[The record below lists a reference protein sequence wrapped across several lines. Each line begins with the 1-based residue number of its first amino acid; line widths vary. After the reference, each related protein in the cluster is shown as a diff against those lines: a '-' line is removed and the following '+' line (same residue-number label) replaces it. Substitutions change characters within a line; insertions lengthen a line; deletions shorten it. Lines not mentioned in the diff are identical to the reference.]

1 MPLKILTDGNP
12 DGSLIGGSA
21 SEKIGFY
28 GAVPSAQPTNPFE
41 AQSGAFGFGSIV
53 TYSSNNCP
61 LANIAVSTTANQAN
75 LTIENF
81 NVAGAVG
88 VNATQEFIV
97 GISKATTA
105 ANATNNVG
113 LCGWRPSAA
122 NTVDLQFANPSGAN
136 GNIVAN
142 EVQWTVAT
150 IRGFQNAI
158 QVVACNA
165 NANCPTNGA
174 NYGTVEVIYTL
185 VGSGATAVANVSG
198 SGQITGIQVTNSGSG
213 YFTVPTVM
221 ITAPANANYSGVTA
235 NQPTLL
241 TGTALPFPV
250 PANGTGATAEA
261 IVNSSGQIISVVVT
275 DPGSGYLV
283 SAPPTVTFGAAT
295 SIAPGQ
301 FVTGQ
306 PNAYTAGLG
315 IGNMRVAGKNQIA
328 VQYFNCTGSNI
339 AIPAAN
345 YAFVGLSSMPA
356 ISPFITIRANV
367 TAANVTAAGSA
378 ANSTNYTVPGLM
390 ANDVGIA
397 SYSAAIPAG
406 ANGTAYIQQPPVA
419 AANAFADVYV
429 GSNIASN
436 KAAGVYSW
444 VFMRQQANAPMIVF
458 QAFVSNATAVTAGNT
473 SEQVFT
479 LPSNITLS
487 SSNNA
492 TNFNVIN
499 CNKPSHTPGLS
510 VVGCRAN
517 SNTQVAIT
525 YMNTSSVSITPP
537 NEMYTFA
544 YFPTPAATISANVLA
559 YQIVHQA
566 GPTYSQLWQL
576 VTELQQ
582 SAQLMG
588 LIKGY

>member
-1 MPLKILTDGNP
+1 MPLKILSDGNP
-12 DGSLIGGSA
+12 DGTLLGGNPSD
-21 SEKIGFY
+21 KVGFF
-28 GAVPSAQPTNPFE
+28 GQVPTSQPTNPFE
-41 AQSGAFGFGSIV
+41 AQAGAFGFGSIV

-75 LTIENF
+75 LTLENF

-122 NTVDLQFANPSGAN
+122 NTVDLLFANPSGAN

-158 QVVACNA
+158 QIQACNA

-174 NYGTVEVIYTL
+174 NYGTVEIIYNL
-185 VGSGATAVANVSG
+185 GGSNATAVATVS
-198 SGQITGIQVTNSGSG
+198 SAGQLTGIQVTNGG
-213 YFTVPTVM
+213 QGFFTVPTVI
-221 ITAPANANYSGVTA
+221 ITAPANTTYSGVTA

-250 PANGTGATAEA
+250 PANGWGATAEA
-261 IVNSSGQIISVVVT
+261 IVNSNGQVISVVVT
-275 DPGSGYLV
+275 DPGYGYLA
-283 SAPPTVTFGAAT
+283 SAPPTVTFGVAT

-328 VQYFNCTGSNI
+328 VQYLNCTGSNI

-356 ISPFITIRANV
+356 ISPFMTIRANI
-367 TAANVTAAGSA
+367 TAANTSGVGSGAG
-378 ANSTNYTVPGLM
+378 STNYVVPGMM

-397 SYSAAIPAG
+397 AYG
-406 ANGTAYIQQPPVA
+406 NVMTTGVNGTAYILQPPIA
-419 AANAFADVYV
+419 AANAINDIYI

-436 KAAGVYSW
+436 RAAGVYSY
-444 VFMRQQANAPMIVF
+444 VFMRQQANAPMVVF
-458 QAFVSNATAVTAGNT
+458 QAFVSNATAVTAGNS

-544 YFPTPAATISANVLA
+544 YFPTPAATMSANILA
-559 YQIVHQA
+559 YQVVYQA
-566 GPTYSQLWQL
+566 GATYSQLWQF

-582 SAQLMG
+582 ASQLSG
-588 LIKGY
+588 FIKGY

>member
-12 DGSLIGGSA
+12 DGALIGSTPL
-21 SEKIGFY
+21 EKVGFW
-28 GAVPSAQPTNPFE
+28 GQIPTGQPTNPFQ
-41 AQSGAFGFGSIV
+41 ALSGAFGFGSVV

-61 LANIAVSTTANQAN
+61 LANVAVSTTANQAN

-81 NVAGAVG
+81 NIAGAVG

-105 ANATNNVG
+105 ANTTNNVG

-122 NTVDLQFANPSGAN
+122 NTVDLQFANPSASN
-136 GNIVAN
+136 GNIVSN

-158 QVVACNA
+158 QVAACNA

-174 NYGTVEVIYTL
+174 NFGTIEVVYSLGGTN
-185 VGSGATAVANVSG
+185 ATANAVINA
-198 SGQITGIQVTNSGSG
+198 SGQLVGIQVTNSGAG
-213 YFTVPTVM
+213 YFTAPSVV
-221 ITAPANANYSGVTA
+221 ITPAVSVANGGVQA
-235 NQPTLL
+235 NQATIL
-241 TGTALPFPV
+241 TGTMLPYPV
-250 PANGTGATAEA
+250 SIGGTGAQAEA
-261 IVNSSGQIISVVVT
+261 IVNSSGQLISVVVT
-275 DPGSGYLV
+275 DPGSGYTV
-283 SAPPTVTFGAAT
+283 APTITFVPAT

-301 FVTGQ
+301 FIAGQ

-315 IGNMRVAGKNQIA
+315 IGNLRAAGKNQVA
-328 VQYFNCTGSNI
+328 VTYFNCTAANI

-367 TAANVTAAGSA
+367 TASNTSAAGSGTG
-378 ANSTNYTVPGLM
+378 STNYVIPGLM

-397 SYSAAIPAG
+397 TYGAALSTG
-406 ANGTAYIQQPPVA
+406 ANGTAYILQPPIA
-419 AANAFADVYV
+419 AANGLNMVYV
-429 GSNIASN
+429 GSNVASN
-436 KAAGVYSW
+436 CAAGVYSH
-444 VFMRQQANAPMIVF
+444 VFMRQQANAPILVF
-458 QAFVSNATAVTAGNT
+458 QAYISNATAVGVGNS

-499 CNKPSHTPGLS
+499 CNKPSHTAGLS

-525 YMNTSSVSITPP
+525 YMNTSSVNITPP

-582 SAQLMG
+582 AAQMLGM
-588 LIKGY
+588 IKGA